1 MMDET
6 FMRMCREA
14 TEIQDQWEPK
24 NGDQFVFEEEIYF
37 VGNFMGDGIVL
48 YKEDEMKN
56 TDGKIIRE
64 YSNAF
69 REFRCYEW
77 EDEFVCNK
85 PDALWLPRQEDLQNI
100 YLNHLR
106 KQLKHPKIIQL
117 DGFLLFPMADWYN
130 SPKHAKLTITQAWLC
145 FVMETCYNKTWNGNT
160 WEVI

>member
-1 MMDET
+1 MDET

-69 REFRCYEW
+69 REFMGGYEW

-85 PDALWLPRQEDLQNI
+85 PDALWLPRQEDLQEI
-100 YLNHLR
+100 YKEFFNLHDEMVILYHFKLWENSLMAIVQ
-106 KQLKHPKIIQL
+106 K
-117 DGFLLFPMADWYN
+117 LFPSIN
-130 SPKHAKLTITQAWLC
+130 VTWLC
-145 FVMETCYNKTWNGNT
+145 FIMGTCYNKTWNGET
-160 WEVI
+160 WEVIKDE